1 MIYTG
6 NEADICSKLKQHVMT
21 LCQVWSWGR
30 RPRDVHNDFIMT
42 IEKEGINKKD
52 GDVMVEM
59 VM

>member
-1 MIYTG
+1 MQVLDVVSFLG
-6 NEADICSKLKQHVMT
+6 EVGDVVMT

-30 RPRDVHNDFIMT
+30 RRRDVHNDFIMT
-42 IEKEGINKKD
+42 IEKEGIYKKD